1 MATPTELANDAI
13 TRSVVLR
20 TAYELFRKAVE
31 DLNLSELWQ
40 RFAVLESHVA
50 GWRREAESVPVLRQ
64 ANAVLE
70 EKVAKLER
78 RAEDAE
84 RLRERLGVVE
94 LQQADTK
101 KATDDSD
108 KRRWQFV
115 FIFAGAIATLIATT
129 VVQLVLNLVKK

>member
-1 MATPTELANDAI
+1 MANDAI

-84 RLRERLGVVE
+84 RERLGVVE
-94 LQQADTK
+94 SQQADVK

>member
-1 MATPTELANDAI
+1 MANDAI

-101 KATDDSD
+101 KATDDYSD